1 MNKRV
6 LWTGLSVLLL
16 AGLLAVLFTR
26 GEDTRGVPL
35 TTAPAPSAPAV
46 RPGAP
51 KAPPSV
57 PTPTARPPAP
67 SSHSVPL
74 RLVPAATTTEDKR
87 ASHGA
92 FEGRVV
98 SATDGAG
105 VNGAELTFSSDT
117 GGASSVRTGADGRFR
132 FLPEAPGTYQ
142 LAVVTAKGYL
152 PFGPEW
158 GQSPIRLTASEG
170 QRISDIVLALTPEVE
185 LVGKVLS
192 PEGQPVPGARIRLL
206 TGRTGESV
214 LFPINEGFTS
224 DADGEFRFHAPEGA
238 QLEARHPDYASAR
251 GEVTPS
257 VALSRRMELTLG
269 RRGGLAAA
277 DAGTRPSATEVL
289 AGRVV
294 DARSAPVPGALVS
307 VRTAARAYPAVFG
320 DSMGYEALTDAEGR
334 FTVEGLEP
342 GTYDITALQMGLA
355 PARLT
360 DVAAGRKDLTLTLSE
375 GTKLMGFVREAST
388 GAPVVSFSVGVMLKI
403 GPLQRESFTQL
414 SFIDPQ
420 GRYEVAGLPAGS
432 YVMQVA
438 APGYAP
444 AEGPVEVA
452 GAATAPVR
460 ADFALSRGARLTG
473 RVVEAASKSPIAQA
487 RISVEG
493 ISAEGALSVRFDAL
507 SDAKGDFA
515 IDGLPPQEVS
525 LYAAADGHHSRI
537 LSNILARPGAEPL
550 VIALRKTEAGEEPQI
565 ELVGI
570 GAVLAARDDAL
581 VVGQVIPGG
590 GAAEAGLA
598 AGDGIVRIDGVP
610 VVEMGFGG
618 AINRIRGPENSRVV
632 LSIRRSPAGDAGP
645 VPTVDIPVTR
655 KRIQQ

>member
-6 LWTGLSVLLL
+6 LWTVLSVLLL
-16 AGLLAVLFTR
+16 GGLLAILFAR
-26 GEDTRGVPL
+26 GGRGTGGAPAGPSQVPV
-35 TTAPAPSAPAV
+35 APVPAPSTPA
-46 RPGAP
+46 AQ
-51 KAPPSV
+51 APPAS
-57 PTPTARPPAP
+57 PPRPPSP
-67 SSHSVPL
+67 SSHSAPL

-87 ASHGA
+87 AAQGA

-98 SATDGAG
+98 SATNGAG
-105 VNGAELTFSSDT
+105 VDGAELTFSSDM
-117 GGASSVRTGADGRFR
+117 GGASSVRSGVDGRFR
-132 FLPEAPGTYQ
+132 FLPGVAGTYQ

-192 PEGQPVPGARIRLL
+192 PEGQPVPGAQIRLL

-214 LFPINEGFTS
+214 LFPMDEGFTS
-224 DADGEFRFHAPEGA
+224 DAAGEFRFHAPEGA
-238 QLEARHPDYASAR
+238 QLEARHPAYTSAR

-269 RRGGLAAA
+269 NRGLATA
-277 DAGTRPSATEVL
+277 DAGTHPTEGL

-294 DARSAPVPGALVS
+294 DSRSVPVPGALVS
-307 VRTAARAYPAVFG
+307 VRTAARAYPTVFG
-320 DSMGYEALTDAEGR
+320 DFMGYEALTDAEGR

-342 GTYDITALQMGLA
+342 GTYDITARQMGLA

-360 DVAAGRKDLTLTLSE
+360 DVAAGRRDLSLTLSQ
-375 GTKLMGFVREAST
+375 GTKLVGTVRDAAS
-388 GAPVVSFSVGVMLKI
+388 GAPVVSFSVGVMLKV

-414 SFIDPQ
+414 SFIDPG
-420 GRYEVAGLPAGS
+420 GRYELAGLPVGS
-432 YVMQVA
+432 YVVQVA

-444 AEGPVEVA
+444 SESPVEVPG
-452 GAATAPVR
+452 GAAAPVR

-473 RVVEAASKSPIAQA
+473 RVVEADSQRPIAQA
-487 RISVEG
+487 RVSVEG
-493 ISAEGALSVRFDAL
+493 ISSEGALSVRFDAL
-507 SDAKGDFA
+507 SDTRGDFA

-537 LSNILARPGAEPL
+537 LSNILARAGTPPL
-550 VIALRKTEAGEEPQI
+550 VIALRKTEPDEEPQI

-581 VVGQVIPGG
+581 VLGRVMEGG

-598 AGDGIVRIDGVP
+598 VGDGIVRIDGVP
-610 VVEMGFGG
+610 VVELGFGG
-618 AINRIRGPENSRVV
+618 SINRIRGPENSRVV
-632 LSIRRSPAGDAGP
+632 LSIRRGQAGDAGAGP
-645 VPTVDIPVTR
+645 VVDLPVTR
-655 KRIQQ
+655 RRIQQ